1 MRVLYRIASVLLL
14 LFAIGH
20 TLGFTKTDPKWG
32 SKPLLAQC
40 AQFISTHK
48 ASAGVTGIFLSVS
61 GYLSLCSSCSQRHSR
76 GNSVVFDERI
86 WRPCAALRGY
96 SLVALSRWRS

>member
-1 MRVLYRIASVLLL
+1 MRVSVLYRVASVLLL

-20 TLGFTKTDPKWG
+20 TLGFTRPIQIGEWMC
-32 SKPLLAQC
+32 LLAQC

-48 ASAGVTGIFLSVS
+48 ASAGVTGIFLLVS
-61 GYLSLCSSCSQRHSR
+61 GCLSPCSCCSQRYSR
-76 GNSVVFDERI
+76 GNSAVFDERI

-96 SLVALSRWRS
+96 SLVALSR